1 MTRRSE
7 DTRRRIKSRVARAAV
22 TAIHLTLLPL
32 LTANA
37 ALGQLPGPSLIL
49 LDTLILQEDAE
60 YYVSAPVSVLQGRDG
75 SYLISDA
82 FANAILQFDSDGRFV
97 RAFGGPGQ
105 GPGEFV
111 GVAPAMRVGGLVGAV
126 DMGGMEIEV
135 FDYQSGEAVGSI
147 GLSPGMRITSMTEVG
162 DSVWIAGMDRD
173 TWMSVG
179 TVTATELPSLARTG
193 SQESLRLDR
202 IAIPSP
208 YQTNPIMFGALGTAF
223 LDVGESDI
231 VVGFSGTPYLL
242 LSRTGEPIDTLH
254 LQPRLRRG
262 APAEEDV
269 RSPTEAMDPL
279 LFANEISVL
288 GPLSRDANG
297 NIIVVHTDLRVER
310 TAMRPQV
317 SDVRIHVSS
326 LSPDGTHQCADTEIP
341 TASSGHPR
349 VALEGSLLL
358 VVDQIPTA
366 RGEVSTVLRRFE
378 VDPTT
383 CDGAVR

>member
-1 MTRRSE
+1 MNMSRNVV
-7 DTRRRIKSRVARAAV
+7 RVAMTAA
-22 TAIHLTLLPL
+22 HLTLLAL
-32 LTANA
+32 LTASA

-60 YYVSAPVSVLQGRDG
+60 HYVSAPVGVLQGRDG
-75 SYLISDA
+75 SFLISDV
-82 FANAILQFDSDGRFV
+82 FANAILEFASDGRFV

-111 GVAPAMRVGGLVGAV
+111 GVAPAMRAGGLVGAV

-135 FDYQSGEAVGSI
+135 FDYQSGEGVGSI
-147 GLSPGMRITSMTEVG
+147 GLSPSMRITSMTEVG

-179 TVTATELPSLARTG
+179 AVAATKLPSLARTG
-193 SQESLRLDR
+193 SEESLRLDR
-202 IAIPSP
+202 IAVPSP

-242 LSRTGEPIDTLH
+242 HTRVGAPIDTLP

-288 GPLSRDANG
+288 GPLSRDEDG

-317 SDVRIHVSS
+317 SDIRIYVSS
-326 LSPDGTHQCADTEIP
+326 TNPDGTRQCADTEIP

-366 RGEVSTVLRRFE
+366 GGEVSTVVRRFE
-378 VDPTT
+378 VDPST
-383 CDGAVR
+383 CDGTVR

>member
-1 MTRRSE
+1 MIENMTS
-7 DTRRRIKSRVARAAV
+7 SRTLAAAAM

-32 LTANA
+32 LTAAA

-60 YYVSAPVSVLQGRDG
+60 HYVSAPIDVVQGTDG
-75 SYLISDA
+75 SLLISDA
-82 FANAILQFDSDGRFV
+82 FANAILQFDGAGRFV
-97 RAFGGPGQ
+97 RALGGLGQ
-105 GPGEFV
+105 GPGEFMGV
-111 GVAPAMRVGGLVGAV
+111 GPIMRAGGFVGAI
-126 DMGGMEIEV
+126 DFRGMEIEV
-135 FDYQSGEAVGSI
+135 FDYQTGEPIGAI
-147 GLSPGMRITSMTEVG
+147 GLRPTLRITSMREVG
-162 DSVWIAGMDRD
+162 DSLWISGMERD

-179 TVTATELPSLARTG
+179 TVALTQLRSLAQAG
-193 SQESLRLDR
+193 SRDPLQLDR
-202 IAIPSP
+202 IAVPSP
-208 YQTNPIMFGALGTAF
+208 YQTNPIMFGALGHAS
-223 LDVGESDI
+223 LDVGESDM

-242 LSRTGEPIDTLH
+242 LARAGEPIDTLH

-262 APAEEDV
+262 VPAEEEV
-269 RSPTEAMDPL
+269 RTPTQAMDPV

-288 GPLSRDANG
+288 GPLSRDDDG
-297 NIIVVHTDLRVER
+297 NIIVVHTDPQVER
-310 TAMRPQV
+310 AAGRLGPQV
-317 SDVRIHVSS
+317 SGTRLHVSS

-358 VVDQIPTA
+358 VVDQIPAA

>member
-1 MTRRSE
+1 MIASTHS
-7 DTRRRIKSRVARAAV
+7 SRTVTRAAIA
-22 TAIHLTLLPL
+22 AIHLTLLPL
-32 LTANA
+32 LTATA

-60 YYVSAPVSVLQGRDG
+60 YYVSAPVGILQGHDG

-82 FANAILQFDSDGRFV
+82 FANAILEFDSDGRFV

-105 GPGEFV
+105 GPGEFM
-111 GVAPAMRVGGLVGAV
+111 GVARAMRAGGLVGAV
-126 DMGGMEIEV
+126 DLGGMEIEV

-147 GLSPGMRITSMTEVG
+147 GLSPSMSITSMTEVG
-162 DSVWIAGMDRD
+162 DSVWIAGMDRN

-179 TVTATELPSLARTG
+179 TVAATELPSLARTG

-202 IAIPSP
+202 IAVPSP
-208 YQTNPIMFGALGTAF
+208 YQTNPIMFGALGHAF
-223 LDVGESDI
+223 LDVGETDI
-231 VVGFSGTPYLL
+231 VVGFLGTPYLL
-242 LSRTGEPIDTLH
+242 HTRFGAPIDTLH

-262 APAEEDV
+262 APAEEDI
-269 RSPTEAMDPL
+269 RTPTEAMDPV
-279 LFANEISVL
+279 LFANDISLL
-288 GPLSRDANG
+288 GPLSRNEDG
-297 NIIVVHTDLRVER
+297 DIIVIHTDLQAER
-310 TAMRPQV
+310 TAARPQV

-326 LSPDGTHQCADTEIP
+326 LSADGTRQCADTEIP
-341 TASSGHPR
+341 IAATGLPR

-358 VVDQIPTA
+358 VVDQIPTV
-366 RGEVSTVLRRFE
+366 RGEVATVVRRFE